1 MSALIHV
8 LHHWTLFIMKTVKLW
23 TLTIPHGWFILI
35 CLAVTFLGSCKEDL
49 EEIIKEDGDVI
60 YNNAVTLQDVNY
72 HEISYDKP
80 TILIFPNL
88 KIATNSVY
96 FHKCVNI
103 KEVHFPN
110 LVSIGDMNAGNPYL
124 YFHENQGLEKIKF
137 PKLTTV
143 YGYLYFWGNSSLDLS
158 TGICGITDVYPRGN
172 PDGTNCSNPSV
183 HMVGNATNDICAP
196 VELHFCN

>member
-1 MSALIHV
+1 MKAANLC
-8 LHHWTLFIMKTVKLW
+8 TLAIT
-23 TLTIPHGWFILI
+23 HSWFVLI
-35 CLAVTFLGSCKEDL
+35 CLAVTFLSSCKEDL
-49 EEIIKEDGDVI
+49 EEIIKEEGDVV

-80 TILIFPNL
+80 TILNFPNL

-124 YFHENQGLEKIKF
+124 Y
-137 PKLTTV
+137 
-143 YGYLYFWGNSSLDLS
+143 
-158 TGICGITDVYPRGN
+158 
-172 PDGTNCSNPSV
+172 
-183 HMVGNATNDICAP
+183 
-196 VELHFCN
+196 

>member
-1 MSALIHV
+1 
-8 LHHWTLFIMKTVKLW
+8 MKTVKLC
-23 TLTIPHGWFILI
+23 TPAIPHAWFVLI

-49 EEIIKEDGDVI
+49 EELVKEEGDVI
-60 YNNAVTLQDVNY
+60 YNNAVTLEDVYY
-72 HEISYDKP
+72 HQVSYDKP

-88 KIATNSVY
+88 KRATNSVY

-110 LVSIGDMNAGNPYL
+110 LVSIGDMNAINPYL
-124 YFHENQGLEKIKF
+124 YFHQNEGLEKLKA

-158 TGICGITDVYPRGN
+158 AGICGITNVYPRGN
-172 PDGTNCSNPSV
+172 PDETDCSDPSV